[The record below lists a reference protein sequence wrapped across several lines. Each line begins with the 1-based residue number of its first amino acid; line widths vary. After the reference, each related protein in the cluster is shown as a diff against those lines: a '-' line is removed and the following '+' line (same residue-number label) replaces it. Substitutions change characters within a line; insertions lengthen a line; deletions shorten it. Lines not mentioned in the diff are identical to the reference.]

1 MSPSGKR
8 IIKDNNNSPTTP
20 KSLNKNTNNML
31 LSSCASPLNRKKEAV
46 EGLEEDIKGKG
57 EKKKKK
63 KKSVI
68 DLG

>member
-46 EGLEEDIKGKG
+46 
-57 EKKKKK
+57 
-63 KKSVI
+63 
-68 DLG
+68 